1 MLHIGDNAK
10 IDVEA
15 AKKAGLRAMLLP
27 RPADVF
33 MDADCTQMANLGHGC
48 LAGFTT
54 ADAMQPLALRC
65 AQGLAANRFFDDGYA
80 PATADS
86 AFAAYPSR
94 LGYYAVGTHLLAL
107 AKWLLCRCR
116 ADGVKRLVFLARDG
130 ALLRQAVELLRTD
143 ADAVETDYIPAS
155 RRCLLPRADGES
167 DRLGG
172 AAGAL
177 GRSTRPKRR

>member
-1 MLHIGDNAK
+1 MKPDNVLHIGDNAK

-15 AKKAGLRAMLLP
+15 AKKAGLHALLLP

-116 ADGVKRLVFLARDG
+116 ADGVKRLVFLARMVRCCG
-130 ALLRQAVELLRTD
+130 RQSSCCARTRMLSKQ
-143 ADAVETDYIPAS
+143 TTFP
-155 RRCLLPRADGES
+155 RR
-167 DRLGG
+167 GG
-172 AAGAL
+172 AYCP
-177 GRSTRPKRR
+177 R